1 MVTDLDK
8 QAMDLYLS
16 GKAKTLKDAY
26 AKAKAKGDDLLAVK
40 DLFRKA
46 GVDL

>member
-8 QAMDLYLS
+8 QAMHLYLS
-16 GKAKTLKDAY
+16 GQARTIEEAY
-26 AKAKAKGDDLLAVK
+26 EKAKGDDLSAIK

-46 GVDL
+46 GIDL